1 MKKILAVALVL
12 VLALAMA
19 ACGNEPQASSA
30 VPVEPGAASS
40 AEAGL
45 SSATG
50 DKSAADMKIGIVQLS
65 EHPALDAAC
74 KGFVD
79 TLVAAG
85 IHEGNI
91 EIQNAQGEQSNC
103 APIVSKFVNDK
114 VDLILAIATP
124 AAQAAA
130 QATKDIPILVTAVT
144 DPADA
149 GLVASNEKP
158 GGNVSGTS
166 DMNPIDDQVALLKQ
180 LVPSADTV
188 GVLYCSSEANSKLQA
203 DLAVASMEAAGL
215 TTKVYTVAET
225 SEINAVVTKITQE
238 CDALYIPTDNL
249 FASNMAAVSQVAIP
263 AKLPVICGESG
274 MVDQGG
280 LATYGLNYE
289 NLGKMT
295 GQQAIDIL
303 LNGASV
309 ADMPIGYS
317 AEADLTLAINQ
328 ETADAIGITIPEDL
342 K

>member
-1 MKKILAVALVL
+1 MKKILAAALVL
-12 VLALAMA
+12 VLALSLA
-19 ACGNEPQASSA
+19 ACGGEPQSS
-30 VPVEPGAASS
+30 
-40 AEAGL
+40 
-45 SSATG
+45 
-50 DKSAADMKIGIVQLS
+50 SAADGSSQVSASSGLPDAEGGKTAAEMKIGIVQLS

-85 IHEGNI
+85 FSAENI

-103 APIVSKFVNDK
+103 APIVNKFVNDK

-166 DMNPIDDQVALLKQ
+166 DMNPIDDQVALLQK
-180 LVPSADTV
+180 LVPTAQTV

-203 DLAVASMEAAGL
+203 DLAVASMESAGL

-249 FASNMAAVSQVAIP
+249 FASNMAAVTQVAIP

-303 LNGASV
+303 LNGAAV

-328 ETADAIGITIPEDL
+328 ETADAIGVVIPDDL